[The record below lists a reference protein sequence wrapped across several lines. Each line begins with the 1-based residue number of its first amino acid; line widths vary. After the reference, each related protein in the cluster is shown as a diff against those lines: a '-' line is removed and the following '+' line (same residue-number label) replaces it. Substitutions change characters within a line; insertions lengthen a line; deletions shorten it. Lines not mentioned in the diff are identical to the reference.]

1 MERGAERETG
11 WNSREMVMSKIAWAA
26 NCISN
31 NALVRAG
38 LYSLL
43 HFITQ
48 PTATAGN
55 FPAGSVLFARCS
67 QV

>member
-1 MERGAERETG
+1 MERETERGTG

-31 NALVRAG
+31 NALVRVG

-43 HFITQ
+43 HFITR

-55 FPAGSVLFARCS
+55 FPAASVLFARCS

>member
-1 MERGAERETG
+1 MERAAERETG

-43 HFITQ
+43 HFITR
-48 PTATAGN
+48 PTAIAGN
-55 FPAGSVLFARCS
+55 FPAGSVLFTRCS

>member
-1 MERGAERETG
+1 MEREAERETG
-11 WNSREMVMSKIAWAA
+11 WNSREMVTSKIAWAA

-31 NALVRAG
+31 NALVRAS

-43 HFITQ
+43 HFITR
-48 PTATAGN
+48 PIATAGN
-55 FPAGSVLFARCS
+55 FPAGSVVFARCS

>member
-1 MERGAERETG
+1 MERGAEKETS

-31 NALVRAG
+31 NALVRAS

-43 HFITQ
+43 RFITR

-55 FPAGSVLFARCS
+55 FPTGSVLFSRCF
-67 QV
+67 QM